1 MACLPVSVWEK
12 SSNNLELR
20 GETGSA
26 CSPRRHLPCF
36 GCVFRYQMQ
45 ILALGAQGCPREAG
59 YSKLIT
65 AQPAAATREGHMPS
79 QDRVLHHSPLH
90 AHGSLRAEWAQNQMF
105 YVSLQHRWH
114 AMSRVTS
121 HQDTQW
127 LGSQRWD
134 QGTPGLSGDSLYII

>member
-1 MACLPVSVWEK
+1 MACLPVSMWEK

-20 GETGSA
+20 GETGAA

-36 GCVFRYQMQ
+36 GCVFRY
-45 ILALGAQGCPREAG
+45 LGAQGCAREAG
-59 YSKLIT
+59 YSNLIT

-79 QDRVLHHSPLH
+79 QDCVLHHSPLH
-90 AHGSLRAEWAQNQMF
+90 DHGSLRAEWAQNQMF

-134 QGTPGLSGDSLYII
+134 QGTPGLSGWQSLYNIIIYII